1 MLKTRKRWISLLVT
15 LAMLVAFVVPFAG
28 PAAAG
33 ASSYSTITTIS
44 PFDPTDSSASNKATA
59 TVQVKI
65 DPALN
70 TPSSAKVEV
79 LASDGSQ
86 LTIKKVVYEGATTV
100 SDVKVNNVSVS
111 GWTTELI
118 NGVSKYV
125 YNVDSKSF
133 TLEITPTGDGAAKV
147 NFYMV
152 VDAKDKPAGDIKANF
167 FSTTGQLDPGQVVV
181 ARAAGGA
188 VTVGLVGSV
197 PTIGTD
203 FGKQVT
209 IRLSENSAGAL
220 KSGTASVKI
229 KLPAGF
235 KWSGAGPAGGDVS
248 TTFDGRV
255 LNVNVLASRDTS
267 VAQTFDI
274 TGTVEVDDPD
284 VAKMGDVVATVEGG
298 NDTSVSPSELTVAK
312 YAEYGVDVTVAS
324 VKDLKAGIL
333 EEKTDKVVIEE
344 KIPGSLIADR
354 KVTVKLPDWVKVQKL
369 TDISVS
375 NANDTLTPLL
385 RDSNN
390 QPKDIN
396 DSKFSFT
403 VQGTSG
409 SNKAKYEFKMVLS
422 IEAGRT
428 GDIEAVVSGAGIP
441 DAKVVVAKAVTP
453 VTATAQPTDVKI
465 GVQAQ
470 AAPDLTITE
479 TKGGAIKAGTNN
491 RSIAVILPSGVQFAA
506 VPKVEVTS
514 GDLEIKADQA
524 TVTDT
529 VYTSDGKVTYAANR
543 VLNIPIKAESI
554 KASTI
559 KVSGIKLTLDR
570 TVPEGALTVKVG
582 GYAVVENYGSG
593 DVQFRSD
600 AATEVKLAN
609 CVTPAPGE
617 QKGTAVF
624 KIGDAKYT
632 LNGKEVTMDAAP
644 YIKDGRTM
652 VPVRFAANAVGV
664 ADSNIIWDAAAKKVT
679 VIKGDRVVQMTIGS
693 KVMLINGAAITMDTA
708 PEISNDRTMLP
719 VRFLGQ
725 ALGAEFVWD
734 EATQTVTVNF

>member
-1 MLKTRKRWISLLVT
+1 LLKTRKKWISLLVVLT
-15 LAMLVAFVVPFAG
+15 FLLSLLPAG
-28 PAAAG
+28 MAVAG
-33 ASSYSTITTIS
+33 ASSYTTITTIS

-59 TVQVKI
+59 TVQVKV

-86 LTIKKVVYEGATTV
+86 LTIKKVVYEGATAV

-111 GWTTELI
+111 GWATEVI
-118 NGVSKYV
+118 NNVSKYV
-125 YNVDSKSF
+125 YTVDSKSF
-133 TLEITPTGDGAAKV
+133 TLEITPTGADAAKV

-152 VDAKDKPAGDIKANF
+152 VDAKNKPAGDIKANF

-209 IRLSENSAGAL
+209 IRLSENAAGAL

-235 KWSGAGPAGGDVS
+235 KWSGAGPATGDVAAS
-248 TTFDGRV
+248 VDTTSARV
-255 LNVNVLASRDTS
+255 LNVNVSSTRNTS

-274 TGTVEVDDPD
+274 TATVEVDDED
-284 VAKMGDVVATVEGG
+284 VAKMGDVVATVEGY
-298 NDTSVSPSELTVAK
+298 NNTSVSPSELMVAK
-312 YAEYGVDVTVAS
+312 YAEYGVNVSVAS
-324 VKDLKAGIL
+324 VKELKAGIL

-344 KIPGSLIADR
+344 KIPGSLIAGR

-369 TDISVS
+369 AEPSAS
-375 NANDTLTPLL
+375 NAT
-385 RDSNN
+385 NN
-390 QPKDIN
+390 LPAGDIN
-396 DSKFSFT
+396 DNKFSFT

-409 SNKAKYEFKMVLS
+409 SNKAKYEFKVVLS

-441 DAKVVVAKAVTP
+441 DAKVVVAKAITP
-453 VTATAQPTDVKI
+453 VTGSAQPTDVKI

-479 TKGGAIKAGTNN
+479 AKGGAIKAGTN

-514 GDLEIKADQA
+514 GDLEIKAEQV

-529 VYTSDGKVTYAANR
+529 VYTSDGNKAYGTNR
-543 VLNIPIKAESI
+543 VLNIPVKAESI
-554 KASTI
+554 KASAI
-559 KVSGIKLTLDR
+559 KISGIKLTLDR
-570 TVPEGALTVKVG
+570 TVPEGALMVKVG

-593 DVQFRSD
+593 NAQFRSD
-600 AATEVKLAN
+600 VAIEAKLAN

-617 QKGTAVF
+617 TKGVAVF
-624 KIGDAKYT
+624 KIGETKYT
-632 LNGKEVTMDAAP
+632 VNGQEFEMDVVPIAEA
-644 YIKDGRTM
+644 GRTYL
-652 VPVRFAANAVGV
+652 PARFVANAMGV
-664 ADSNIIWDAAAKKVT
+664 PDANILWDQASKTVT
-679 VIKGDRVVQMTIGS
+679 VIRGERFVQMKVGS
-693 KVMLINGAAITMDTA
+693 KQILVNGVTLNMDVAPKVVPGRVLI
-708 PEISNDRTMLP
+708 PF
-719 VRFLGQ
+719 RFLAQ
-725 ALGAEFVWD
+725 ALGAEVVWD
-734 EATQTVTVNF
+734 PADPNTIILNF